1 MELEKEFDEK
11 DYFDGRIK
19 GRLYISKQFDDKFS
33 KKEKRFAYKITES
46 EQQEAFVKVKND
58 IILAIKHGGR
68 HQLKALIIEDNK
80 GIESLIIQT
89 FTGSTGS
96 PHKDAYSFRGK
107 EIENLYKFLK
117 GVKEL
122 SIETTG
128 SFKIDDKQLDEIL
141 LSKEQTSKIV
151 IDNQEA
157 IIEAIRNNVTKSDIV
172 ALGYRKIQLDKF
184 ERLLEDDDFF
194 ETEKTLLNV
203 QKNEA
208 VWQTFFEQNTWI
220 LGYGLNYVFN
230 TPLEG
235 KKLEQVVSGSTVF
248 SGGKRIDALMK
259 TIGLI
264 NSLCFGEIKTHRSEL
279 IKPVK
284 NPYRVESW
292 SISDELA
299 GGIAQSHRTI
309 QLSIENIKTK
319 TVIKDNEDNL
329 TDEQVFL
336 YKPKSFLIIGSLSE
350 FIGDSG
356 INETKYSSF
365 EMYRRS
371 IISPE
376 IITFDELLERAKYI
390 IKNTEEFKHI

>member
-1 MELEKEFDEK
+1 MEFEKELDEK
-11 DYFDGRIK
+11 DYFDGRLK
-19 GRLYISKQFDDKFS
+19 GRLYISKQFNDKFS
-33 KKEKRFAYKITES
+33 KQEKRFVYKITES
-46 EQQEAFVKVKND
+46 EHQESFIKVKNEV
-58 IILAIKHGGR
+58 ILAIKHGGR
-68 HQLKALIIEDNK
+68 HQLKALVIEDNK

-96 PHKDAYSFRGK
+96 PHKAAYSFRGY

-117 GVKEL
+117 GIKEL
-122 SIETTG
+122 TIETTG
-128 SFKIDDKQLDEIL
+128 SFKIDDKQLDDLL
-141 LSKEQTSKIV
+141 LSKEQTYKI
-151 IDNQEA
+151 IADNQEA

-172 ALGYRKIQLDKF
+172 ALGYRKSQLDKF
-184 ERLLEDDDFF
+184 EKLLTDDMYF
-194 ETEKTLLNV
+194 EKEKISLNTLKSEV
-203 QKNEA
+203 
-208 VWQTFFEQNTWI
+208 VWQSFFEQNTWI

-248 SGGKRIDALMK
+248 SGGKRIDSLMK
-259 TIGLI
+259 TRGLI
-264 NSLCFGEIKTHRSEL
+264 NSLCFGEIKTHKSEL
-279 IKPVK
+279 LKPIK

-292 SISDELA
+292 SVSDELS

-309 QLSIENIKTK
+309 QLSVENIKTK
-319 TVIKDNEDNL
+319 TVIKDNEDNI

-350 FIGDSG
+350 FIGDYG

-376 IITFDELLERAKYI
+376 IITFDELLERAKFI
-390 IKNTEEFKHI
+390 IKNTPDIK